1 MDSKKME
8 KYILDHTKEEDSLL
22 AELNRETYLKV
33 IQPRMLSGHLQGK
46 FLEMISC
53 MINPKTIL
61 EIGTYTG
68 YSAICL
74 AKGLSVDG
82 ILHTIEINPEFNVF
96 SEKYFERSGL
106 KYKIQQHTGSAL
118 EIIPQMNEMFDLVF
132 IDADKENY
140 LNYYKMVFD
149 KVKTGGFILA
159 DNALWDGKVLKNPN
173 QQDKETKG
181 IDQFNKYIQQD
192 KRVENMLLPLRDGIM
207 MIRKL

>member
-22 AELNRETYLKV
+22 KELNRETYLKV

-46 FLEMISC
+46 FLEMVSC

-82 ILHTIEINPEFNVF
+82 VLHTIEINPEFNVF

-118 EIIPQMNEMFDLVF
+118 EIIPQMDEVFDLVF

-149 KVKTGGFILA
+149 KVKPDGFILA

>member
-1 MDSKKME
+1 MYSEKIE
-8 KYILDHTKEEDSLL
+8 KYILDHTKVEDSLL
-22 AELNRETYLKV
+22 AELNRETNLKV

-82 ILHTIEINPEFNVF
+82 ILHTIEVNPELKLF
-96 SEKYFERSGL
+96 SERYFERSGL
-106 KYKIQQHTGSAL
+106 KYKIQQHTGNAL
-118 EIIPQMNEMFDLVF
+118 DIIPQMDEVFDLVF

-140 LNYYKMVFD
+140 LNYYKLVFD
-149 KVKTGGFILA
+149 KVKNGGFILA
-159 DNALWDGKVLKNPN
+159 DNALWDGKVVDAHDS
-173 QQDKETKG
+173 QDNETKG
-181 IDQFNKYIQQD
+181 IVEFNNFVQQD
-192 KRVENMLLPLRDGIM
+192 RRVENMLLPLRDGIM
-207 MIRKL
+207 IVRKL